1 MHHLCGYVRAL
12 RHRAVDD
19 PSRNIT
25 PSRSATLGPTTTMFV
40 EYGRL
45 NEAQRVRWLVPLGW
59 LSGDDVP
66 VKQE

>member
-1 MHHLCGYVRAL
+1 MTR
-12 RHRAVDD
+12 
-19 PSRNIT
+19 SRNIT

>member
-1 MHHLCGYVRAL
+1 MGTCARSATELSMTR
-12 RHRAVDD
+12 
-19 PSRNIT
+19 SRNIT